1 MNNGW
6 HEELLSVDQAAQV
19 EEWLTDPQIVADL
32 SWGLTDTKVFQLR
45 SGGRQYVL
53 KTAGSKNHHLQ
64 REFVA
69 HARYTTS
76 LVELGLTAR
85 VRFVDESL
93 RLLVMDYLPGYL
105 CDQSPAALD
114 PEIHVQAGRALRLI
128 HDHCSYIDDDYEK
141 NFIRKCLTWLAAE
154 HRINPHIQARAST
167 ALSEYRTEPALLV
180 PTHGDWQP
188 RNWIINGDRLH
199 VIDFG
204 RFDFRPASSDLNRLA
219 VQQWKDAPELESA
232 FFDGYG
238 EDPRDSRTWPII
250 SLREAIGTAVWAYQV
265 GDAGFEAQGHQM
277 LRDALELF

>member
-1 MNNGW
+1 MSNVW
-6 HEELLSVDQAAQV
+6 HEELLNEDQAAQI

-32 SWGLTDTKVFQLR
+32 SWGLTDTKVLQLW
-45 SGGRQYVL
+45 SGGQQYIL
-53 KTAGSKNHHLQ
+53 KTAGAKNHHMQ

-69 HARYTTS
+69 HARFTRP
-76 LVELGLTAR
+76 LVELGVTAR
-85 VRFVDESL
+85 ARFVDESL

-105 CDQSPAALD
+105 CDHSPAELD

-128 HDHCSYIDDDYEK
+128 HDQFSYNDENYEK
-141 NFIRKCLTWLAAE
+141 KFIRKCLNWLSAD
-154 HRINPHIQARAST
+154 HRINPHVVARAGT
-167 ALSEYRTEPALLV
+167 ALNEYRTEASLLV

-232 FFDGYG
+232 FFEGYG
-238 EDPRDSRTWPII
+238 DDPRDSRTWPII

-265 GDAGFEAQGHQM
+265 GDTDFEAQGHQM

>member
-1 MNNGW
+1 MSNVW
-6 HEELLSVDQAAQV
+6 HEELLNEDQAAQI

-32 SWGLTDTKVFQLR
+32 SWGLTDTKVLHLW
-45 SGGRQYVL
+45 SGGQQYIL
-53 KTAGSKNHHLQ
+53 KTADAKNHHMQ

-69 HARYTTS
+69 HARFTRP
-76 LVELGLTAR
+76 LVELGVTAR
-85 VRFVDESL
+85 ARFVDESL

-105 CDQSPAALD
+105 CDHSPAELD

-128 HDHCSYIDDDYEK
+128 HDHFSYNDENYEK
-141 NFIRKCLTWLAAE
+141 KFIRKCLNWLSAD
-154 HRINPHIQARAST
+154 HRINPHVVARAGT
-167 ALSEYRTEPALLV
+167 ALSEYRTEASLLV

-232 FFDGYG
+232 FFEGYG
-238 EDPRDSRTWPII
+238 DDPRDSGTWPII

-265 GDAGFEAQGHQM
+265 GDTDFEAQGHQM